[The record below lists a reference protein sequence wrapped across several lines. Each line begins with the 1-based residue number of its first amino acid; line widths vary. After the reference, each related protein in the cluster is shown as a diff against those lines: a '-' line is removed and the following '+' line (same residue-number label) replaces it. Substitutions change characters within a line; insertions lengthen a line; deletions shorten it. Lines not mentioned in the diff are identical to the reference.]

1 MKTEGNNKKSAN
13 KVEQKVKTTSK
24 KTTASTKTS
33 KNSVK
38 KANNKTLTTKKA
50 ETKNASKT
58 KSVAT
63 KKVETKKPEVKK
75 TQTKKAEAKKPEV
88 KKVENKEK
96 IVKDTTL
103 ISKKEKNENDKVMV
117 KETFISNEEA
127 KKVGIVLAIIIIIFG
142 LFFLITKML
151 KKEDYSD
158 IFVESLDV
166 AEIQYTDILIGNMLK
181 QSENEYY
188 VLIENSEEEISEITY
203 YAQNYQALYDKTKD
217 YKMYTAQL
225 NNVFNKKYYGQTDSY
240 EANSLSF
247 SKTTLVKVSNGSIVE
262 TYAQYGDIVNKL
274 EELIGTV

>member
-24 KTTASTKTS
+24 KTTASIKTS

-38 KANNKTLTTKKA
+38 KANNKTSTAKKA

-63 KKVETKKPEVKK
+63 KKV
-75 TQTKKAEAKKPEV
+75 EAKKPEV

-103 ISKKEKNENDKVMV
+103 ISKKEKNENDKVIV

-127 KKVGIVLAIIIIIFG
+127 KKVGIVLAIIIIIFS

-203 YAQNYQALYDKTKD
+203 YEQNYQALYDKTKD